1 MRVLHV
7 TDAYLPRVGG
17 IEMHVHDLARAQ
29 MAAGD
34 DVAILTLTRSQG
46 AASAPV
52 GSRVLR
58 PGDRAQV
65 WDKAAFLWR
74 HRKLGELEGFD
85 VVHTHCSTMS
95 PLSYA
100 TLGSARIPT
109 LMTVHS
115 LWRRYTA
122 FYRAA
127 DYALGWSKWPVSWSA
142 VSHTAADAV
151 RRAAARPLDVA
162 VLPNGVDLDAWQP
175 VPRDPDGGHLRMLS
189 VMRLAARKR
198 PMPLLRILRSVRAA
212 VPETTRVT
220 ATIVGEGPQRE
231 SMEKYLRRHGMTEW
245 VRLTGHLP
253 RPEIAQVM
261 ARSDVFVAP
270 AILESFGIAALEA
283 RACGLPVVGRL
294 GTGLSDFI
302 GPEDGVLVDSDRAMA
317 HALAGL
323 ATRPLVA
330 DGLDRAAL
338 ASMSW
343 ASVVDRTRELYVAAG
358 ARDLVSS
365 GVQPGRRQAS

>member
-34 DVAILTLTRSQG
+34 DVAILTLTRSRG

-58 PGDRAQV
+58 PEDEARV
-65 WDKAAFLWR
+65 WDKGAFLWKNR
-74 HRKLGELEGFD
+74 RLGELEGFD

-100 TLGSARIPT
+100 TIGSAQIPT

-122 FYRAA
+122 VYRAV
-127 DYALGWSKWPVSWSA
+127 DYALGWSRWPVSWSA
-142 VSHTAADAV
+142 VSHTAAHAV
-151 RRAAARPLDVA
+151 ERAAARPLDVA

-175 VPRDPDGGHLRMLS
+175 AVRAADPGHLRILA

-198 PMPLLRILRSVRAA
+198 PMPLLRILREVRRA
-212 VPETTRVT
+212 VPASTRVS
-220 ATIVGEGPQRE
+220 ATIVGEGPQRPA
-231 SMEKYLRRHGMTEW
+231 MERFLHKHGMTDW
-245 VRLTGHLP
+245 VQLTGHLP
-253 RPEIAQVM
+253 RPEIAAVM
-261 ARSDVFVAP
+261 GRSDVFVAP

-302 GPEDGVLVDSDRAMA
+302 GPDDGVLVDGDRAMA
-317 HALAGL
+317 GALA
-323 ATRPLVA
+323 AMAAEPFHA
-330 DGLDRAAL
+330 SGLDRTAL
-338 ASMSW
+338 AQMSW
-343 ASVVDRTRELYVAAG
+343 AAVVDRTRDLYVAAG
-358 ARDLVSS
+358 ASDRMGSTAAA
-365 GVQPGRRQAS
+365 GRRRAS